1 MGKLIFRVY
10 TIANLSDIIKQF
22 SYQKSINLMKKNL
35 FRGSLFT
42 VGASLWWGVIGVLYF
57 KFVSFA
63 SPLELTIHR
72 TIWTAL
78 LLVITTSY
86 YSKWS
91 EFNKVINKRINIFIL
106 LITGLLISINWFTW
120 LYAVKTNKLLDG
132 ALGYYIFPILSV
144 FFGIIFLKEKYNKN
158 QIISILLVVL
168 ALIYMLFKLGE
179 FPWIGIIVAVTFS
192 LYGLIRKKVKVSSDI
207 GLLIETLLI
216 SPIAIGFFIFL
227 LKYDANIFS
236 INEPLLSFYLFWA
249 GLMTLIPLFWY
260 TKGFSLIGIGPASM
274 IFFLTPTAQFFLG
287 LYYFNEPLIL
297 DKLISFIFIWIAV
310 IIYLNELRKE

>member
-1 MGKLIFRVY
+1 
-10 TIANLSDIIKQF
+10 
-22 SYQKSINLMKKNL
+22 MKKNL
-35 FRGSLFT
+35 FKGSLFT
-42 VGASLWWGVIGVLYF
+42 IGASLWWGVIGVIYF

-78 LLVITTSY
+78 LLLITTSF

-91 EFNKVINKRINIFIL
+91 EFFKIINNRINIFIL
-106 LITGLLISINWFTW
+106 LITGILVSINWYTW
-120 LYAVKTNKLLDG
+120 LYAVKTNNLLDS

-144 FFGIIFLKEKYNKN
+144 FFGIIFLKEKYNRNK
-158 QIISILLVVL
+158 IFSVLLVVV
-168 ALIYMLFKLGE
+168 ALIYLLFKLGE
-179 FPWIGIIVAVTFS
+179 VPWIGITVAVTFS
-192 LYGLIRKKVKVSSDI
+192 LYALIRKKIKVSSDV

-216 SPIAIGFFIFL
+216 SPIAILLFIFL
-227 LKYDANIFS
+227 VENSLNIFS
-236 INEPLLSFYLFWA
+236 TERPVLSFYLFWA

-260 TKGFSLIGIGPASM
+260 TKGFELIGIGPASM

-287 LYYFNEPLIL
+287 LYYFNEPLVL
-297 DKLISFIFIWIAV
+297 DKLISFLFIWASV

>member
-1 MGKLIFRVY
+1 
-10 TIANLSDIIKQF
+10 
-22 SYQKSINLMKKNL
+22 MKKNL
-35 FRGSLFT
+35 FKGSLFT

-63 SPLELTIHR
+63 SALELTIHR

-91 EFNKVINKRINIFIL
+91 EFFKIINKKANIFIL
-106 LITGLLISINWFTW
+106 LITGLLVSINWFTW
-120 LYAVKTNKLLDG
+120 LYAVKTNKLLDS

-144 FFGIIFLKEKYNKN
+144 FFGVIFLKEKYNRNK
-158 QIISILLVVL
+158 ILSVLLVVL
-168 ALIYMLFKLGE
+168 ALIYLLFKLGE
-179 FPWIGIIVAVTFS
+179 VPWIGITVAVTFS
-192 LYGLIRKKVKVSSDI
+192 LYGLIRKKIKVSSDI

-216 SPIAIGFFIFL
+216 SPIALGLFIFL
-227 LKYDANIFS
+227 IKNNTNIFS
-236 INEPLLSFYLFWA
+236 INEPVLSFYLFWA

-260 TKGFSLIGIGPASM
+260 TKGFELIGIGPASM

-297 DKLISFIFIWIAV
+297 DKLISFIIIWIAV
-310 IIYLNELRKE
+310 IVYLNELRKE

>member
-1 MGKLIFRVY
+1 
-10 TIANLSDIIKQF
+10 
-22 SYQKSINLMKKNL
+22 MKKNL
-35 FRGSLFT
+35 LKGSLFT

-63 SPLELTIHR
+63 SALELTIHR

-78 LLVITTSY
+78 LLLITTTY
-86 YSKWS
+86 FSKWK
-91 EFNKVINKRINIFIL
+91 EFNKIITKKINLIIL
-106 LITGLLISINWFTW
+106 FFTGLLISINWLTW
-120 LYAVKTNKLLDG
+120 LYAVQTNKLLDG

-144 FFGIIFLKEKYNKN
+144 FFGIIFLKEKYNRN
-158 QIISILLVVL
+158 QVISVFLVIV
-168 ALIYMLFKLGE
+168 ALIYLLIKLGE
-179 FPWIGIIVAVTFS
+179 VPWIGISVAVTFS

-207 GLLIETLLI
+207 GLLVETLLI
-216 SPIAIGFFIFL
+216 SPIAICLFIYL
-227 LKYDANIFS
+227 AKLNINIFS
-236 INEPLLSFYLFWA
+236 INEPVLSFYLFWA

-260 TKGFSLIGIGPASM
+260 TKGFNLIGIGPASM

-287 LYYFNEPLIL
+287 LFYFSEPLIL